1 MRKRAVILLTF
12 LLCAVLSRAENVS
25 PDRAA
30 AAAESFF
37 ASVSTK
43 SAAGPVT
50 LVATFP
56 DIPTKARG
64 EVPAL
69 YVFESTSGGYVIIS
83 GDDVAVPVMG

>member
-1 MRKRAVILLTF
+1 MRKITVILLTF

-25 PDRAA
+25 PERAA

-64 EVPAL
+64 ERHHFRRRRGCPRNGIFPYRTFPA
-69 YVFESTSGGYVIIS
+69 G
-83 GDDVAVPVMG
+83 